1 MVWSLSVLRSKGYSF
16 CKIYTILHG
25 VAWRCDRLL
34 MQTISIVVRGTWL
47 KGVIDGRSRGAN
59 RSTSILRLNALTI
72 TSLGKKSASA
82 FCNTLSAF
90 TYLEMD
96 HVYGCRLGSLNA
108 GRKFNSSFERKSS
121 LKSLISPDTIR
132 RPKSFRPRSRC
143 QLPNQANM
151 TTSCDPPHFTIALH
165 ISRLLRIKQKF
176 GLHQAV
182 LNDYVNIYLQS
193 GLN

>member
-1 MVWSLSVLRSKGYSF
+1 MVWSLSVLGSTGYSF

-108 GRKFNSSFERKSS
+108 GRKFNSSFERKSQGQVLNHLIQFGVQNRS
-121 LKSLISPDTIR
+121 DRDLDANFQTKQIWLHPVIRHISPSHCI
-132 RPKSFRPRSRC
+132 
-143 QLPNQANM
+143 
-151 TTSCDPPHFTIALH
+151 
-165 ISRLLRIKQKF
+165 
-176 GLHQAV
+176 
-182 LNDYVNIYLQS
+182 
-193 GLN
+193 